1 MFHDGI
7 CLNAGSEYP
16 ALLGCCCSSCTVVWL
31 FGCSSRWRHFH
42 VVNIQGRAPENERK
56 KKEETRGENNT
67 EPTRNRIIFM
77 KNIFPDGENFLFFV
91 YFFLCNQLRILYF
104 YEGAKILFQSKI
116 RSCRFFYWLGR
127 FVRFNKISVEFSVS
141 STCIRL
147 TSLESC
153 PISYAVICWRFS

>member
-116 RSCRFFYWLGR
+116 RSCRFFYLLGR
-127 FVRFNKISVEFSVS
+127 FVRFKKNSVEFYVS
-141 STCIRL
+141 STFIRL
-147 TSLESC
+147 NSLESF
-153 PISYAVICWRFS
+153 PIFYNVICLSFY

>member
-1 MFHDGI
+1 MK
-7 CLNAGSEYP
+7 
-16 ALLGCCCSSCTVVWL
+16 
-31 FGCSSRWRHFH
+31 RR
-42 VVNIQGRAPENERK
+42 R
-56 KKEETRGENNT
+56 KEETRGRNNT

-77 KNIFPDGENFLFFV
+77 KIIFPDGENFLFFV

-104 YEGAKILFQSKI
+104 YEDAKILFQSEM